1 MVKEGFVRKIV
12 SWAIFWVSYWLMI
25 MFVMSTNAEWWLAMR
40 RATVIMAMHFMVS
53 SINLRWMIPRFFIP
67 KNYIGYILSVFGL
80 ALLML
85 FLQTNFFEML
95 MQPNDVE
102 QALMRKKETMVLR
115 WGSTIMVLAAST
127 AYKMVLVNQEKE
139 KELALLK
146 NERLEQE
153 REAST
158 LKSENLETELKF
170 LKSQINPHFLF
181 NALHNIY
188 TLSYIK
194 SDLAPE
200 MILKLSDMLRYILY
214 DCTAEKVPLGKEVSY
229 LKNYVKLQQLK
240 AEEAD
245 IKLVMASDLPQELQI
260 APMLMVPFVENSFK
274 HGKIEDTQNGWVR
287 LELHWEAPYIC
298 FSVENSVPNNEFT
311 KDKVGGIGIANV
323 KRRLELLYD
332 DYTLD
337 ICSNEQTYK
346 VVLKIKVVAETNKSL
361 FKIPLKTKI

>member
-1 MVKEGFVRKIV
+1 MVKEGFVRKTA

-40 RATVIMAMHFMVS
+40 RATVIMVMHFIVS
-53 SINLRWMIPRFFIP
+53 SINLHWMIPWLFIP
-67 KNYIGYILSVFGL
+67 KNYIGYILAALGL

-85 FLQTNFFEML
+85 LLQTNFFEML

-102 QALMRKKETMVLR
+102 QALMRKKETMLLR

-127 AYKMVLVNQEKE
+127 AYKVVLINQEKE
-139 KELALLK
+139 KELTLLK

-153 REAST
+153 REASA
-158 LKSENLETELKF
+158 LKNENLETELKF

-200 MILKLSDMLRYILY
+200 MVLKLSDMLRYILY
-214 DCTAEKVPLGKEVSY
+214 DCTAEKVPLGKEVGY
-229 LKNYVKLQQLK
+229 LKNYVELQQLK

-245 IKLVMASDLPQELQI
+245 IKLMIASDLPQELPM

-274 HGKIEDTQNGWVR
+274 HGKIEDIQNGWVR
-287 LELHWEAPYIC
+287 LELRWEAPYVC
-298 FSVENSVPNNEFT
+298 FNVENSVPDREFT

-323 KRRLELLYD
+323 KRRLELLYE

-337 ICSNEQTYK
+337 ICSTKQTYR
-346 VVLKIKVVAETNKSL
+346 VVLKIRAVTETSKVSG
-361 FKIPLKTKI
+361 

>member
-1 MVKEGFVRKIV
+1 MVKEGFVRKTA

-40 RATVIMAMHFMVS
+40 RATVIMVMHFIVS
-53 SINLRWMIPRFFIP
+53 SINLHWMIPRLFIP
-67 KNYIGYILSVFGL
+67 KKYIGYILAALGL

-85 FLQTNFFEML
+85 LLQTNFFEML

-102 QALMRKKETMVLR
+102 QALMRKKETMLLR

-127 AYKMVLVNQEKE
+127 AYKVVLINQEKE
-139 KELALLK
+139 KELTLLK

-153 REAST
+153 REASA
-158 LKSENLETELKF
+158 LKNENLETELKF

-200 MILKLSDMLRYILY
+200 MVLKLSDMLRYILY
-214 DCTAEKVPLGKEVSY
+214 DCTAEKVPLGKEVGY
-229 LKNYVKLQQLK
+229 LKNYVELQQLK

-245 IKLVMASDLPQELQI
+245 IKLMIASDLPQELPI

-274 HGKIEDTQNGWVR
+274 HGKIEDIQNGWVR
-287 LELHWEAPYIC
+287 LELRWEAPYVC
-298 FSVENSVPNNEFT
+298 FNVENSVPDREFT

-323 KRRLELLYD
+323 KRRLELLYE

-337 ICSNEQTYK
+337 ICSTKQTYR
-346 VVLKIKVVAETNKSL
+346 VVLKIRAVTETSKVSG
-361 FKIPLKTKI
+361 